1 SLIEYIGFEIIDID
15 SIEEIFT
22 NGNTFSSELNSL
34 NSLIEKTNEIRTNET
49 NRDKLTIELERK
61 ENALKE
67 DYYNKKILDQYKED
81 KEDLIKQIEE
91 IKNKSN
97 EISESLNYLNSRKEK
112 AITNLNII
120 NEFINLT
127 ERSEEIKLKIKD
139 KNDIVDDIDK
149 DLSKLSNLYEL
160 NQKADNKI
168 QSIKDNLTMK
178 KNDLESTKEKYFAVN
193 SIITKIDEIESVLW
207 KYNMVVD
214 SLNPKKDSIPLIF
227 ITNYLKDIAVS
238 TNELLSVAYNNSF
251 KIDFDL
257 TDKDFFINVYKGNGT
272 ELKDIKEASQG
283 ETALTNISLS
293 LSLLNKVS
301 QDYNILYLDEMD
313 STLDS
318 N

>member
-1 SLIEYIGFEIIDID
+1 
-15 SIEEIFT
+15 
-22 NGNTFSSELNSL
+22 
-34 NSLIEKTNEIRTNET
+34 
-49 NRDKLTIELERK
+49 
-61 ENALKE
+61 
-67 DYYNKKILDQYKED
+67 
-81 KEDLIKQIEE
+81 
-91 IKNKSN
+91 
-97 EISESLNYLNSRKEK
+97 
-112 AITNLNII
+112 
-120 NEFINLT
+120 
-127 ERSEEIKLKIKD
+127 
-139 KNDIVDDIDK
+139 IVDDIDK

-318 N
+318 NNRRRFVDVIDRQIELMGLEQVFLISHNDEFYSANIDLILLKGYESKIDINNEEMMQGKNVLFKVS